1 MKELSYANHV
11 VPKLSIDGVAFAIEA
26 VAKLND
32 KQVAHP
38 GSLLAKIYWDVIEV
52 LTDMLDILEA
62 PSASSQAADR
72 RHRAVLR
79 HAEILM
85 LRCTSLND
93 YLRKLLSACAPD
105 DAERELN
112 QCCAAIETRLGKN
125 IKIPINK
132 TKHDGFTLAP
142 ITLTNGV
149 ASVPGFVVYGPLPDG
164 ATGPL
169 SFSAKHGAN
178 TPEGYSLPLFMRR
191 ALALTFEMTDLARDQ
206 LLKWGAITPS
216 AETAEAH
223 NPNDVRIEELFALL
237 ERLNGL
243 PHHGFQG
250 EHTVR
255 SPMFQVKERTMTMQ
269 MVPTRRLRGTVKV
282 EFQIPAVHAGSP
294 FQMPYWD
301 QGRRK

>member
-1 MKELSYANHV
+1 MKELSYTNHV
-11 VPKLSIDGVAFAIEA
+11 VPKLSIDGVAFTTEA
-26 VAKLND
+26 VAKLD
-32 KQVAHP
+32 EKQLAHP
-38 GSLLAKIYWDVIEV
+38 SNLLAKIYWDVIEV

-62 PSASSQAADR
+62 PSASSQVAGR
-72 RHRAVLR
+72 KHRAVLR
-79 HAEILM
+79 HSEILM
-85 LRCTSLND
+85 LRCTALND
-93 YLRKLLSACAPD
+93 YLRKLLSACAPN
-105 DAERELN
+105 DAEKELN

-125 IKIPINK
+125 IKVPINK

-149 ASVPGFVVYGPLPDG
+149 ASVPGFVVYGPLPNG

-169 SFSAKHGAN
+169 SFSGKHGAS

-191 ALALTFEMTDLARDQ
+191 VLALTFEMTDLAREK
-206 LLKWGAITPS
+206 LLKWGAITQS
-216 AETAEAH
+216 AETAKSH
-223 NPNDVRIEELFALL
+223 NPNDVRIEELLALL
-237 ERLNGL
+237 ERLNAL

-255 SPMFQVKERTMTMQ
+255 SAMFHVKEGAMTVQ

-282 EFQIPAVHAGSP
+282 EFQIPAVHAGSS

-301 QGRRK
+301 RKHNK